1 MLRFPALSFNLVVNI
16 PDCNIFLNLVF
27 QWYIHTKSKTLF
39 GTVNKD
45 EQRIISSIFLQHQLE
60 VTKTH

>member
-27 QWYIHTKSKTLF
+27 QCYIHTKSKTLF
-39 GTVNKD
+39 EAVNKD
-45 EQRIISSIFLQHQLE
+45 EQRIISSIFLQYQLE

>member
-27 QWYIHTKSKTLF
+27 QCYIHTKSKTLF
-39 GTVNKD
+39 EAVNKD
-45 EQRIISSIFLQHQLE
+45 DWDTQKDIFKEDEYLFFF
-60 VTKTH
+60 V